1 MRQYLDLLQH
11 ILDNGVEKADRT
23 GTGTLSVFGY
33 QMRFNLSE
41 GFPLLTTKKVW
52 FKGVVEELLWFIR
65 GETNV
70 STLHPD
76 IQKWWTPW
84 ADEDGDLGPIYGSQF
99 RASRWWARVQPRLYD
114 IPEVRR
120 SEGLFCGVGESGNEK
135 PTHCNDSLDDIL
147 KPVWRDMLKRC
158 YDQRC
163 KAYPAYG
170 ARGVHVDPEWLCYP
184 NFKRDA
190 QGLEGWPLKL
200 EWPDRYSLDKD
211 ILYASNRY
219 CRETCIW
226 ASKKEQSMNT
236 STNTP
241 FVAVD
246 QEGREW
252 TFPSIGDMKEKFGVN
267 LSAVHRCL
275 QGKLHTH
282 HGWSSFRYLEPG
294 DGRVIRFREVDQ
306 LALAVATIKHS
317 PDSRR
322 IVLNLWHTPAMGAT
336 RLPCCHGSV
345 IQFYVVNGRLSCQM
359 YQRSG
364 DVFIG
369 VPVNIASY
377 SLLTLMIAS
386 VTGLK
391 PGEFIHTLGDAHL
404 YKNHIEQARLQ
415 LTREPR
421 PLPKMILNPNV
432 KSIFDFKYED
442 FTLSEYDPHPH
453 IKAQVAV

>member
-11 ILDNGVEKADRT
+11 ILDHGVEKADRT

-52 FKGVVEELLWFIR
+52 FKGVIEELLWFIR

-99 RASRWWARVQPRLYD
+99 RASRWWASVVPRIYD

-120 SEGLFCGVGESGNEK
+120 SNGLYCGVGEIGNEK
-135 PTHCNDSLDDIL
+135 LTHCNDSLDDIL
-147 KPVWRDMLKRC
+147 KSVWREMLKRC
-158 YDQRC
+158 YDPRC

-170 ARGVHVDPEWLCYP
+170 AKGVHVDPEWLSYP

-190 QGLEGWPLKL
+190 QALEGWPLKL

-241 FVAVD
+241 FAAVD
-246 QEGREW
+246 PEGREW
-252 TFPSIGDMKEKFGVN
+252 IFPSIGDMREKFGVS

-294 DGRVIRFREVDQ
+294 DSRVIRFREVDQ

-345 IQFYVVNGRLSCQM
+345 IQFYVANSRLSCQM

-377 SLLTLMIAS
+377 SLLTLMIAQ
-386 VTGLK
+386 VCELGV
-391 PGEFIHTLGDAHL
+391 GEFIHTLGDTHL
-404 YKNHIEQARLQ
+404 YKNHIEQAKLQ
-415 LTREPR
+415 LTREPK

>member
-1 MRQYLDLLQH
+1 VDL
-11 ILDNGVEKADRT
+11 
-23 GTGTLSVFGY
+23 
-33 QMRFNLSE
+33 
-41 GFPLLTTKKVW
+41 
-52 FKGVVEELLWFIR
+52 
-65 GETNV
+65 
-70 STLHPD
+70 
-76 IQKWWTPW
+76 
-84 ADEDGDLGPIYGSQF
+84 
-99 RASRWWARVQPRLYD
+99 
-114 IPEVRR
+114 
-120 SEGLFCGVGESGNEK
+120 
-135 PTHCNDSLDDIL
+135 
-147 KPVWRDMLKRC
+147 
-158 YDQRC
+158 
-163 KAYPAYG
+163 
-170 ARGVHVDPEWLCYP
+170 EWLSYP

-190 QGLEGWPLKL
+190 QALEGWPLKL

-241 FVAVD
+241 FAAVD
-246 QEGREW
+246 PEGREW
-252 TFPSIGDMKEKFGVN
+252 IFPSIGDMREKFGVS

-294 DGRVIRFREVDQ
+294 DSRVIRFREVDQ

-345 IQFYVVNGRLSCQM
+345 IQFYVANSRLSCQM

-377 SLLTLMIAS
+377 SLLTLMIAQ
-386 VTGLK
+386 VCELGV
-391 PGEFIHTLGDAHL
+391 GEFIHTLGDTHL
-404 YKNHIEQARLQ
+404 YKNHIEQAKLQ
-415 LTREPR
+415 LTREPK

-453 IKAQVAV
+453 IQAPVAV